1 VTRSLAGLALAA
13 LCAGCVTY
21 QRGTIDAAA
30 PQPPPLDMVTVAEQV
45 EGRSC
50 GKWQERQYELAVDDA
65 LAKAPGAEAMT
76 DVRYRFD
83 NLCIVVDGRAV
94 RIDRADD

>member
-1 VTRSLAGLALAA
+1 MRALTGLALAA

-30 PQPPPLDMVTVAEQV
+30 PYPPPLDWITVAEQV

-65 LAKAPGAEAMT
+65 LTKAPGAEALIGA
-76 DVRYRFD
+76 RYRFE
-83 NLCIVVDGRAV
+83 NFCIVVHGRAV
-94 RIDRADD
+94 RIDRAGD